1 MDARSRRSRESLRTA
16 VLTLAGRTPI
26 ADVTASAICREAG
39 VTRDTFYR
47 HADSPVEL
55 LADALATEIAEAME
69 VLPSTGTIGDGER
82 ALLAHVQHRLAVYHG
97 AMHPLLAA
105 PVRSNLESSIRSG
118 LELWARMHPGI
129 LPAVFAGDE
138 AAMRIATAYA
148 AAGTV
153 GAIEEWVR
161 GGAADV
167 DRAVELIL
175 AASPEWWLAS
185 PAADERREP

>member
-1 MDARSRRSRESLRTA
+1 MDARSRRSQERLRSA
-16 VLTLAGRTPI
+16 VLTLASRTPI
-26 ADVTASAICREAG
+26 ADVTASAICLEAG

-55 LADALATEIAEAME
+55 LADALAAEIAEAMD
-69 VLPSTGTIGDGER
+69 VLPETDAIGDGER
-82 ALLAHVQHRLAVYHG
+82 ALLEHIRHRLTVYQG

-105 PVRSNLESSIRSG
+105 PVRSNLERSIRSG
-118 LELWARMHPGI
+118 LELWARLHPGI
-129 LPAVFAGDE
+129 LPAVFADDD

-161 GGAADV
+161 GGAADI

-175 AASPEWWLAS
+175 AASPEWWL
-185 PAADERREP
+185 R